1 MFNDMTTAQT
11 LKLLAPVI
19 IAYLALV
26 VFCLIKL
33 RKDKVKFLP
42 KWAWAIIIIVVS
54 TFGPLSYLFIGR
66 ERD

>member
-11 LKLLAPVI
+11 LKLLAPLI
-19 IAYLALV
+19 IAYFALV

-42 KWAWAIIIIVVS
+42 KWAWAIIIVAIS